1 MIHYFY
7 EGIIFLYIDNFR
19 YLLITYSILLN
30 IELGLLDTEKKG
42 KSTHDLHYITII
54 QSAAFRERYHSLL
67 LNIRTD
73 NARDSKR
80 NLSGSL
86 HFTLFYISI

>member
-30 IELGLLDTEKKG
+30 IELGLLDTELLEKERKKH
-42 KSTHDLHYITII
+42 TW
-54 QSAAFRERYHSLL
+54 
-67 LNIRTD
+67 
-73 NARDSKR
+73 
-80 NLSGSL
+80 
-86 HFTLFYISI
+86 FTLYNDYTKCSIQRVLSFIIIKY